1 MLLLRDLPKLTT
13 CGVLMLACIPS
24 AILEGVEG
32 RRVSVEVHV
41 AENALPGFSI
51 VGLPDAAV
59 RESRDRVRAAVVT
72 SGLGWPNRKMT
83 VNLAPS
89 GIRKG
94 GVWLDLP
101 VAIGV
106 LVASGQLDEASVD
119 HKAFVGEVGLDGSLR
134 TVPGVVPLAAAFRDH
149 EVVVPTACAPEA
161 ALVVGRRVRAA
172 SSLKGLLAALR
183 GEGDWEHFAPAR
195 PRVEPGAADL
205 ADVRGQFLARRALE
219 VAAAGGHHLLLVGPP
234 GSGKTMLATRLP
246 GILPGLRREESLEV
260 MQVWSAAGVSTQGG
274 GLPDRPPFRA
284 PHQAATHVALVGGGT
299 AWLRPGEVS
308 LAHRGVLFLD
318 ELGEFSTALLDT
330 LRQPLE
336 EGVVRV
342 SRARASVDLPARFL
356 LVAAMNPC
364 PCGEGSI
371 SGACRCSD
379 RNRARYTRRLS
390 GPLLDRF
397 DLSISMSRP
406 DPDELVGRAPGESS
420 ACVAERVA
428 LARLEAAARG
438 FASNAEIPAAALDEQ
453 APMDPRAAALL
464 ERRLQCGFLS
474 ARGFHRVRRVARTI
488 ADLDRVGPTVGERQV
503 AEALSLRAGR
513 SALMGDVPL

>member
-1 MLLLRDLPKLTT
+1 
-13 CGVLMLACIPS
+13 MLACIPS
-24 AILEGVEG
+24 AILHGVEG
-32 RRVSVEVHV
+32 RRVSVEVHL
-41 AENALPGFSI
+41 ADSSLPGFTI

-59 RESRDRVRAAVVT
+59 RESRDRVRAAILT
-72 SGLGWPNRKMT
+72 SGLEWPNRKMT

-101 VAIGV
+101 VAIGI
-106 LVASGQLDEASVD
+106 LVASGQLGGSYVD
-119 HKAFVGEVGLDGSLR
+119 DKAFVGEVGLDGSLR
-134 TVPGVVPLAAAFRDH
+134 TVPGVVPLAAALCDH
-149 EVVVPTACAPEA
+149 EVVVPTACAAEA
-161 ALVVGRRVRAA
+161 SLVAGRRVRAA
-172 SSLKGLLAALR
+172 SSLQGLLRALARKGRWESFALR
-183 GEGDWEHFAPAR
+183 R
-195 PRVEPGAADL
+195 PTFEQETPDL
-205 ADVRGQFLARRALE
+205 DEVRGQFLARRALE

-246 GILPGLRREESLEV
+246 GILPNLRPEESLEV
-260 MQVWSAAGVSTQGG
+260 MQVWSAAGLSRVSA
-274 GLPDRPPFRA
+274 GLPERPPFRA

-299 AWLRPGEVS
+299 PWLRPGEVS

-318 ELGEFSTALLDT
+318 ELGEFSAVLLDA

-364 PCGEGSI
+364 PCGGGSV

-379 RNRARYTRRLS
+379 RDRARYTRRLS

-406 DPDELVGRAPGESS
+406 DPDELIGAEPGESS
-420 ACVAERVA
+420 GAVGERVS

-438 FASNAEIPAAALDEQ
+438 FTSNAAIPASVLEDTV
-453 APMDPRAAALL
+453 PMDTRAAAIL
-464 ERRLQCGFLS
+464 ERRLRCGSLS

-488 ADLDRVGPTVGERQV
+488 ADLDRAGPIVGERQV

-513 SALMGDVPL
+513 SALLGDVPI